1 MTNLDVAMD
10 ETVDYVFGEF
20 EDFIETTREHHSF
33 PDSYMLAM
41 RAQIRMEI
49 VRILIRNGILKT
61 S

>member
-33 PDSYMLAM
+33 HDVAHYFTFEML
-41 RAQIRMEI
+41 
-49 VRILIRNGILKT
+49 V
-61 S
+61 